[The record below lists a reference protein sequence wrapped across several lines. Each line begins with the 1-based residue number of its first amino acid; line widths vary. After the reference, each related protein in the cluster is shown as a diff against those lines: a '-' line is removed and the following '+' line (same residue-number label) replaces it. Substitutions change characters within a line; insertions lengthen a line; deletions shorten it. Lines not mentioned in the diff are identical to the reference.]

1 MNLYSKSHIDPL
13 AKDGTS
19 LSDQLVASHQPML
32 TQGQPLRVQA
42 LKVETTIFF
51 KKRKGT
57 RDIRNYT
64 GQGKQTSGISL
75 DRILNE

>member
-51 KKRKGT
+51 KKEKEQET
-57 RDIRNYT
+57 LETI
-64 GQGKQTSGISL
+64 QGKGNRLQAL
-75 DRILNE
+75 V